1 MIRRIVATSVV
12 AILTTVTQ
20 HADAQTVA
28 TPNRALQMAS
38 DTGGI
43 AGGGAYCQVDPEM
56 VEQYITRA
64 LARVAALTD
73 DQLDLVAAR
82 IEFNNTYAAASARAP
97 AGGCNELT
105 RRFPGLLRQLDE

>member
-1 MIRRIVATSVV
+1 MIRRFIATLVV
-12 AILTTVTQ
+12 ALPTTVTQ
-20 HADAQTVA
+20 HAAAQMVSS
-28 TPNRALQMAS
+28 PNRALQMAS

-82 IEFNNTYAAASARAP
+82 IEFNNTYAAASAREP
-97 AGGCNELT
+97 EGGCDELT